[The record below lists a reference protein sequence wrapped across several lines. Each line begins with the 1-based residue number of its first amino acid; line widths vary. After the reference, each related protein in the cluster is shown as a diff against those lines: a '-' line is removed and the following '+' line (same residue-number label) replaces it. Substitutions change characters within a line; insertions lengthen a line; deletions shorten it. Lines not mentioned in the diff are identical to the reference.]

1 MGKEK
6 EKDCS
11 RQLRA
16 LLKRAQ
22 VYVAYYASHEKN
34 TAAQDLAAQI
44 DALLAS
50 DKDDSDLAK

>member
-6 EKDCS
+6 DCTK
-11 RQLRA
+11 QLRT

-22 VYVAYYASHEKN
+22 VYVAYYASDEKN

-44 DALLAS
+44 DDLLGP
-50 DKDDSDLAK
+50 DKNNSKLAK